1 MRLFIAEKPSL
12 ARAIAEALPGPR
24 QRRDGYIQCGA
35 DDVVAWCAGHVLE
48 LAAPDAYDP
57 AFKQWRLEHLPIVP
71 ADWRLEV
78 SAPDLLRTIKTLLPK
93 ASRVVHAGDPDREGQ
108 LLVDEVLV
116 FLGYRG
122 TVDRL
127 LVSDLNPPAVRK
139 ALGEMQSNAR
149 FRGLYEAAL
158 ARQRADWLYGINL
171 TRLYTLLGRAG
182 GYDGVLSVG
191 RVQTPLLGLIV
202 RRDREIEAFKSKPY
216 FVVQV
221 EARARPSA
229 FKATWTPSEG
239 ASAIVDEVGR
249 LISREHAQNL
259 RTRLEGKAG
268 VVASCAVERKAEPPP
283 LPYSL
288 PALQIDAGAQLGLGP
303 KQTLD
308 ACQALYETH
317 RLLTYPRSD
326 CQHLPSGQHGQ
337 VASVLSAIA
346 ANAPKLAAT
355 VARADRGRRSRAWN
369 DEKVTAH
376 HAIIPTPVS
385 VPIGALSAAEGR
397 VYELVARRY
406 VAQFLPAFE
415 FNETKLELEV
425 DGEHL
430 AATGHQVLSAGW
442 RDVVSDGPDEGAER
456 RVEDGETRQAL
467 PLLERGASVV
477 LETVSIIERKTTPP
491 KLFSEASLIQAMTG
505 IARFVDDPRIKKLLR
520 EADGIGTPATQAQI
534 IETLFER
541 RFIERQGRSVRSTT
555 IGRALTDALP
565 VVATVP
571 DLTALWESAMRRI
584 SEGQMS
590 LTSFTDAVTTQ
601 LTQLVSDGKAR
612 GLKGGVLPSSASAV
626 RASRRR
632 RRPARRPTG
641 STP

>member
-1 MRLFIAEKPSL
+1 MV
-12 ARAIAEALPGPR
+12 
-24 QRRDGYIQCGA
+24 Q
-35 DDVVAWCAGHVLE
+35 
-48 LAAPDAYDP
+48 
-57 AFKQWRLEHLPIVP
+57 
-71 ADWRLEV
+71 
-78 SAPDLLRTIKTLLPK
+78 
-93 ASRVVHAGDPDREGQ
+93 AGDPDREGQ
-108 LLVDEVLV
+108 LLIDEVLV

-122 TVDRL
+122 AVDRL

-158 ARQRADWLYGINL
+158 ARQRADWLYGMNL
-171 TRLYTLLGRAG
+171 TRLYTLLGRAR

-202 RRDREIEAFKSKPY
+202 RRDREIETFKSRPY
-216 FVVQV
+216 FVIQ
-221 EARARPSA
+221 AQGRAAGSG
-229 FKATWTPSEG
+229 FKTTWTPPEDPRTP
-239 ASAIVDEVGR
+239 VDEVGR
-249 LISREHAQNL
+249 LVSREHAEDF
-259 RTRLEGKAG
+259 RARLQGRAG
-268 VVASCAVERKAEPPP
+268 VVVSCAVEKKAEPPP

-326 CQHLPSGQHGQ
+326 CQYLPSGQHGQ
-337 VASVLSAIA
+337 ATGVLSAIA
-346 ANAPKLAAT
+346 VNAPTLAET
-355 VARADRGRRSRAWN
+355 VARADRSRRSRAWN
-369 DEKVTAH
+369 DERVTAH
-376 HAIIPTPVS
+376 HAIIPTLVS
-385 VPIGALSAAEGR
+385 VSSATLSAAERG

-415 FNETKLELEV
+415 FNETKVEIEV
-425 DGEHL
+425 DGEHF
-430 AATGHQVLSAGW
+430 AATGRQVLAAGW
-442 RDVVSDGPDEGAER
+442 RDVVSEGVDEGAER
-456 RVEDGETRQAL
+456 RAEDAETPQAL
-467 PLLERGASVV
+467 PLLERGARVV

-491 KLFSEASLIQAMTG
+491 KRFTEASLIQAMTG
-505 IARFVDDPRIKKLLR
+505 VARFVDDPRIKKLLR
-520 EADGIGTPATQAQI
+520 ETDGIGTPATQAQI

-541 RFIERQGRSVRSTT
+541 HFIERQGRSVRSTA

-601 LTQLVSDGKAR
+601 LAQLVSDGKAR
-612 GLKGGVLPSSASAV
+612 GLNSGVLPSSTGSG
-626 RASRRR
+626 RASRRGR
-632 RRPARRPTG
+632 TRRPRA